1 MSRLRVSIFLQHTK
15 CNYLSAAN
23 LRRHIAT
30 VYGILLVGV
39 LRINNGLQLARQM
52 HMVLASQ

>member
-15 CNYLSAAN
+15 CNYLTAAN

-30 VYGILLVGV
+30 VYGRLRSGV
-39 LRINNGLQLARQM
+39 LRIINGLQLARQM
-52 HMVLASQ
+52 HI

>member
-15 CNYLSAAN
+15 CNYLTAAH

-30 VYGILLVGV
+30 VYGRLRSGV
-39 LRINNGLQLARQM
+39 LRIINRLQLARQM
-52 HMVLASQ
+52 HV

>member
-15 CNYLSAAN
+15 CNYLTAAN

-30 VYGILLVGV
+30 IYVIVRYVRYSKI
-39 LRINNGLQLARQM
+39 NGLQLARQM
-52 HMVLASQ
+52 HV